1 MAYAEFSNK
10 PVRVQNK
17 GKRFLTTRAS
27 ILASITVDG
36 AYFAAYPYMRAKAA
50 CMSSDSSFLKPS
62 EKNDRNLHLG
72 KRKDTP
78 CQTPQQSD
86 VCFSLSEEGK
96 LTFNLQLKRVNDAKS
111 E

>member
-1 MAYAEFSNK
+1 MANHKANTEFTNRAI
-10 PVRVQNK
+10 RVEKK

-72 KRKDTP
+72 
-78 CQTPQQSD
+78 
-86 VCFSLSEEGK
+86 G
-96 LTFNLQLKRVNDAKS
+96 
-111 E
+111 

>member
-1 MAYAEFSNK
+1 MRFPSDFTLGSQLANYKANAEFTNK
-10 PVRVQNK
+10 PIRVQKK

-62 EKNDRNLHLG
+62 EKNARNLHLG
-72 KRKDTP
+72 RRQDISS
-78 CQTPQQSD
+78 QTPQ
-86 VCFSLSEEGK
+86 
-96 LTFNLQLKRVNDAKS
+96 
-111 E
+111 